1 MRDKGQGVTM
11 KNNNYLEQLCQRLNV
26 ELTHDE
32 VIDELESQLIE
43 SEDLE
48 QKLSAK
54 DDEIDGLKAKL
65 ADLSDF
71 IDFLIS
77 QPMSHE
83 ELIIEAKKMQRYFYL

>member
-1 MRDKGQGVTM
+1 ME
-11 KNNNYLEQLCQRLNV
+11 NNNYLAQLCQPLNV

-54 DDEIDGLKAKL
+54 DSEIDDLKAKL

-71 IDFLIS
+71 VDFLIA

-83 ELIIEAKKMQRYFYL
+83 ELIIEAKKMQRYF

>member
-1 MRDKGQGVTM
+1 ME
-11 KNNNYLEQLCQRLNV
+11 NNNYLEQLCQRLNV

-32 VIDELESQLIE
+32 KSSLLDESLLELDTIT
-43 SEDLE
+43 E
-48 QKLSAK
+48 QLSAK
-54 DDEIDGLKAKL
+54 EAEIDDLKAKL

-71 IDFLIS
+71 VDFLIA

>member
-1 MRDKGQGVTM
+1 ME
-11 KNNNYLEQLCQRLNV
+11 NNNYLAQICQRLNA
-26 ELTHDE
+26 ELTHEE
-32 VIDELESQLIE
+32 VIDELESQLTE

-54 DDEIDGLKAKL
+54 EAEIDDLKAKL

-71 IDFLIS
+71 IDFLIA

-83 ELIIEAKKMQRYFYL
+83 ELIIEAKRMQRYFYL

>member
-1 MRDKGQGVTM
+1 ME
-11 KNNNYLEQLCQRLNV
+11 NNNYLAQLCQPLNV

-54 DDEIDGLKAKL
+54 EAEIDDLKAKL
-65 ADLSDF
+65 ADLESF
-71 IDFLIS
+71 LQNLIS
-77 QPMSHE
+77 KPMSHE
-83 ELIIEAKKMQRYFYL
+83 ELIVESKKHLRFLTW